1 MTETAEPDWARIRV
15 EYEAG
20 EISIADLVANHN
32 IKRNQLNYRRQKGL
46 WALRTPVTGRQRS
59 TSLLRRMLGI
69 FASQITRLEHKLN
82 EEPMSATEM
91 RMLESMAKAIE
102 RIRDIEA
109 AEKKTSKPRERMD
122 PELEAIRERL
132 AQRIEDLDVED

>member
-1 MTETAEPDWARIRV
+1 MTETAGPDWERIRV

-20 EISIADLVANHN
+20 EIPLEDIVANHK
-32 IKRNQLNYRRQKGL
+32 IKRNQLNYRRQREF
-46 WALRTPVTGRQRS
+46 WTLRMPVTGRQRS

-82 EEPMSATEM
+82 EDAMSATEM
-91 RMLESMAKAIE
+91 RMLESMTRAIE
-102 RIRDIEA
+102 RIREIEV
-109 AEKKTSKPRERMD
+109 AEKKVSKPRERMD

-132 AQRIEDLDVED
+132 AQRIENLDVED